1 MPRPVE
7 PDRHGRLFKS
17 WAMRYDEI
25 YDAESVSGVTLEY
38 HQRSCMIM
46 DYLSRPVTH
55 HIYQL
60 AAPVDFTIS
69 AMC

>member
-38 HQRSCMIM
+38 HQRSCMI
-46 DYLSRPVTH
+46 
-55 HIYQL
+55 IYHDQL
-60 AAPVDFTIS
+60 PTTYTS
-69 AMC
+69 